1 MFEDFVEEYI
11 EGDGANLF
19 VRRSGPKNAEPI
31 VLLHGYPQTSQSS
44 FFMAT
49 LKHQQCGMLWR
60 QFFQDLIKLFAQ
72 ICEDMAPLTSQ
83 TLTQITIL
91 IQSEPWQRI

>member
-1 MFEDFVEEYI
+1 MFEGFVEEYI

-19 VRRSGPKNAEPI
+19 VRRLAQKM
-31 VLLHGYPQTSQSS
+31 QSQLS

-72 ICEDMAPLTSQ
+72 ICEDMAPLKSQ
-83 TLTQITIL
+83 TLTPDTIL
-91 IQSEPWQRI
+91 IQSEQWQRI

>member
-1 MFEDFVEEYI
+1 MFKGFVEEYI
-11 EGDGANLF
+11 EGDGINLF
-19 VRRSGPKNAEPI
+19 VRYSGTKM
-31 VLLHGYPQTSQSS
+31 QSQLS

-72 ICEDMAPLTSQ
+72 ICEDMAPLKSQ
-83 TLTQITIL
+83 ALMQITIL